1 MEIKAIDI
9 IVLLLRLSL
18 FLFGVVF
25 SALAG
30 LYKTMLRHS
39 YHIGE
44 LRGLNDLHEMKKE
57 LLNE

>member
-18 FLFGVVF
+18 FLFGIVF

-39 YHIGE
+39 FHIGE
-44 LRGLNDLHEMKKE
+44 LRGRDRDIRDEE
-57 LLNE
+57 GAV

>member
-1 MEIKAIDI
+1 MEIKAADI
-9 IVLLLRLSL
+9 IILLMRVSL
-18 FLFGVVF
+18 FLFGIVF

-44 LRGLNDLHEMKKE
+44 LRGGKRYDRDEE
-57 LLNE
+57 GAA

>member
-9 IVLLLRLSL
+9 VILLLRISL
-18 FLFGVVF
+18 FLFGIVF

-39 YHIGE
+39 DHSGE
-44 LRGLNDLHEMKKE
+44 LRGKGRDIRDEE
-57 LLNE
+57 GVA

>member
-1 MEIKAIDI
+1 MEIKATDI
-9 IVLLLRLSL
+9 IILLLRISL
-18 FLFGVVF
+18 FLFGIVF

-44 LRGLNDLHEMKKE
+44 LRGDKRQSRDEQGAA
-57 LLNE
+57 

>member
-1 MEIKAIDI
+1 MEIKATDI
-9 IVLLLRLSL
+9 IILLLRCSL
-18 FLFGVVF
+18 FLFGIVF

-44 LRGLNDLHEMKKE
+44 LRGYKKQSRDE
-57 LLNE
+57 QGAA